1 MMTLGF
7 LSWETEKMVDVWVK
21 KTVGSILCMVDESIA
36 GMVARGVEG
45 GREML
50 TLKQREKKKLN
61 KRRWRPYWHS

>member
-1 MMTLGF
+1 MMTLRF

-21 KTVGSILCMVDESIA
+21 KTVGSTLCMVDESIA

-50 TLKQREKKKLN
+50 TLRQREKKKQQEKVEALLA
-61 KRRWRPYWHS
+61 